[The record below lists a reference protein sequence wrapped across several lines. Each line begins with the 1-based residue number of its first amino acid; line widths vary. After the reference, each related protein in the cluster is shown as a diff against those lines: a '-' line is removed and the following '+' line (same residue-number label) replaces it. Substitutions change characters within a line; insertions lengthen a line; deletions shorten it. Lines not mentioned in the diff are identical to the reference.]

1 MTSSSPSTGGNGSAF
16 GAGDFYVITVAIVWG
31 VNFPIAKQVL
41 AVLDPIV
48 FSSIRYLTA
57 GLLLF
62 VLMAMRGDSLRIAR
76 SDILPLTGLGLL
88 GITIFQGL
96 WAYGLDLTT
105 APKAAILVAT
115 APIFGALLA
124 GYTGHWPSFR
134 AWLGIFLSFA
144 GVAVVING
152 SVTEFTVG
160 GGTLTGYLLMI
171 GGSIVWALYSALA
184 GNPVKRLGALKV
196 TAFGMVSGAIA
207 LTLIAAPV
215 MADQHWRDMT
225 AGLWSATAF
234 STVFAAAVAFVWWY
248 KGLALL
254 GVTRA
259 MVYSYLIP
267 IVAIIVSV
275 AAFGAD
281 FNFVQFVASLVVL
294 AGVQLTRTS

>member
-1 MTSSSPSTGGNGSAF
+1 MTNSSPFSGGSGGAF
-16 GAGDFYVITVAIVWG
+16 GSGDFYVIAVAIVWG

-41 AVLDPIV
+41 GVLDPIV
-48 FSSIRYLTA
+48 FSSIRYLTG

-62 VLMAMRGDSLRIAR
+62 AVMAMRGDSLRFAR

-124 GYTGHWPSFR
+124 GYSGHWPSFK
-134 AWLGIFLSFA
+134 AWLGIFVSFA

-160 GGTLTGYLLMI
+160 GGTLTGDILMM

-184 GNPVKRLGALKV
+184 GKFVNRLGALKV
-196 TAFGMVSGAIA
+196 TAFGMVAGAIA

-215 MADQHWRDMT
+215 MADQRWQDMT

-234 STVFAAAVAFVWWY
+234 STVFAAAIAFVWWY
-248 KGLALL
+248 KGLAVL

-281 FNFVQFVASLVVL
+281 FNFVQIIASLVVL